1 VMKATTFLPRLVA
14 AAILGAGLAKPHRA
28 CGAERKFL
36 SGYAGTLPSRDEDKA
51 GNFFQKPAVRELLAR
66 LENSPLSR
74 ADAETILRG
83 SGATLNDLLRTRI
96 LREDGSRLAI
106 GFAYFTAADMV
117 RIHDVADHASSS
129 LAKAYRAK
137 KRDFDRIVDSYPAK
151 SVPRGEIEFAL
162 LAGFCLNWDG
172 LKVTQDLGFRRPLL
186 VEGKD
191 FRYSFWASE
200 AVTGRNYREL
210 YWGSST
216 FPLAAPG
223 WADAYSFSSFGDPD
237 SDPRM
242 NFPDLPYLPPG
253 DLAANVRRAAGDV
266 GLRDVD
272 EMGQHFD
279 QVLGGAVFD
288 PVARILFALREKPRP
303 ESDLAAT
310 SGRDPAPLLAL
321 LEEIQYVE
329 RGSDGTWRLRV
340 PAFDAGDRPM
350 LERTIALSRD
360 ILRSWLRE
368 RYPAIRRELS
378 DLTAVRAGLP
388 FEALFTQ
395 IWHEIFGEVTRD
407 LARDGTIESAYDHS
421 RRYPG
426 SLSVLWRQSL
436 YVFTP
441 G

>member
-1 VMKATTFLPRLVA
+1 
-14 AAILGAGLAKPHRA
+14 
-28 CGAERKFL
+28 
-36 SGYAGTLPSRDEDKA
+36 
-51 GNFFQKPAVRELLAR
+51 
-66 LENSPLSR
+66 
-74 ADAETILRG
+74 
-83 SGATLNDLLRTRI
+83 
-96 LREDGSRLAI
+96 
-106 GFAYFTAADMV
+106 MV
-117 RIHDVADHASSS
+117 RIHDVADRVSPS
-129 LAKAYRAK
+129 LAKAYNAR

-172 LKVTQDLGFRRPLL
+172 LKVTRELGLRRPLT

-200 AVTGRNYREL
+200 AGAERDYREF

-223 WADAYSFSSFGDPD
+223 RIDAYSFSSFGDPD

-242 NFPDLPYLPPG
+242 NFPDLPYLPPS
-253 DLAANVRRAAGDV
+253 DLAANVRRAAGSV
-266 GLRDVD
+266 GLHDVD

-288 PVARILFALREKPRP
+288 PVARILFALREKPRS
-303 ESDLAAT
+303 ERELAAAA
-310 SGRDPAPLLAL
+310 GRDPSALLAL
-321 LEEIQYVE
+321 LEEIQYVG
-329 RGSDGTWRLRV
+329 RGSDGAWRLLV

-350 LERTIALSRD
+350 IERTIALSRE

-368 RYPAIRRELS
+368 RYPAIRHDLS
-378 DLTAVRAGLP
+378 DLTAIRAGLP

-407 LARDGTIESAYDHS
+407 LARDGTIESAYAPV
-421 RRYPG
+421 RRYKG

-436 YVFTP
+436 YAFAP

>member
-1 VMKATTFLPRLVA
+1 LSKKPRLSIRLFVACVGAALLAAATTVP
-14 AAILGAGLAKPHRA
+14 GG
-28 CGAERKFL
+28 ERKFL
-36 SGYAGTLPSRDEDKA
+36 SGYAGTLPSRDDDKA
-51 GNFFQKPAVRELLAR
+51 GFYFQKPAVRGLLAK
-66 LENSPLSR
+66 LETAPLPRSE
-74 ADAETILRG
+74 AEESLRE
-83 SGATLNDLLRTRI
+83 SGATVNDLLRARI
-96 LREDGSRLAI
+96 LREDGGRLAI

-117 RIHDVADHASSS
+117 RIHELADRVSPS
-129 LAKAYRAK
+129 LAKAYRAR
-137 KRDFDRIVDSYPAK
+137 KRDFDRIVDSYPPK

-172 LKVTQDLGFRRPLL
+172 LKVTQDLGLRRPLL

-200 AVTGRNYREL
+200 AVPGRDYREF

-216 FPLAAPG
+216 FPLPAAG
-223 WADAYSFSSFGDPD
+223 RADAYSFSSFGDPD

-242 NFPDLPYLPPG
+242 NFPDLPYLPAG
-253 DLAANVRRAAGDV
+253 DLAASVRRAAGNV

-272 EMGQHFD
+272 EMGRHFE

-303 ESDLAAT
+303 ESELAAAA
-310 SGRDPAPLLAL
+310 GRDPSALLAL

-329 RGSDGTWRLRV
+329 RGPDGAWRLLV
-340 PAFDAGDRPM
+340 PVFDAGDRAM

-368 RYPAIRRELS
+368 RYPAIRRDLS

-407 LARDGTIESAYDHS
+407 LARDGTIESAYDRS

-426 SLSVLWRQSL
+426 SLSVLWRPSL
-436 YVFTP
+436 YAFTP